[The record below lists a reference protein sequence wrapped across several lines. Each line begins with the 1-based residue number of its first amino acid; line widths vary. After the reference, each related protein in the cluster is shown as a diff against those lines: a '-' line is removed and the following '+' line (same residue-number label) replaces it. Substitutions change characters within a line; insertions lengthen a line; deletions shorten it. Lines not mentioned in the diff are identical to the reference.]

1 MLMKKNWKNRKGV
14 SPVIATILMVAITVV
29 LAAVLY
35 VMVMGFGGEPSSV
48 PTGEFKTPE
57 KISDSDTERIYRV
70 QVLSISE
77 AKEIGDMKFSI
88 AGDGKTNVLGVT
100 DGAMDVPDANANV
113 TGLTS
118 VTFTDLNGDGKVS
131 TGDYFTVTITPESE
145 GNTAV
150 TYTVGL
156 SYSPSSGTGGVI
168 CNADFTVDNVKKVEA
183 APSAP

>member
-88 AGDGKTNVLGVT
+88 AGDGKTDVIGVAEDST
-100 DGAMDVPDANANV
+100 GLTV